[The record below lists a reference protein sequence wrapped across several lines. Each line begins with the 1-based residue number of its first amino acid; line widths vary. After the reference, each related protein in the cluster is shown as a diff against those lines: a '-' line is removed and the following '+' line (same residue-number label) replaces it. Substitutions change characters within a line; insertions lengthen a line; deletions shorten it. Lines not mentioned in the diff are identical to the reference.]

1 MTRIGRL
8 ILKSPEPG
16 ANQPDLSGS
25 PTNPH
30 PLANSDFVN
39 PSLIPSV
46 PFRREPLTIPDDN
59 ERTVQSPDL
68 GLALS
73 FHRAC

>member
-46 PFRREPLTIPDDN
+46 PFRREPLTIPGIVQQPMD
-59 ERTVQSPDL
+59 ERHEEERS
-68 GLALS
+68 
-73 FHRAC
+73 